1 MKTKLSC
8 GNKDEKVINWNGNL
22 KKIETMKYT
31 LFILVI
37 AMLSG
42 CAKETRYSKMKRE
55 DFQTTVD
62 GKKTDLYILKN
73 KNGVEI
79 SVTNFGARVVE
90 IWVPDRDGNFEDIVL
105 GHDHVDKYIHFKGE
119 RFLGATIGRYGNRI
133 DKGRFELDSVSYQLP
148 INDEPNSLHGGT
160 KGFDMV
166 VWDAEPEGAQKL
178 NLSYLSKDGVEGYPG
193 NLSVKMTYELTD
205 NDEFIITHSAVT
217 DKKTVLNLTHHS
229 FFNLHGAG
237 NGSINDHKLMINADK
252 FTPINE
258 VLIPTGEQLADSG
271 TPMDFQEPTL
281 IGERVNSDDEQ
292 LKFGHGYDHNW
303 VLKRKTANELGLAAT
318 VYESHSGRLLEVWT
332 TEPGLQFYGGNFFD
346 GSMIGK
352 GGKSYDF
359 RASLALETQHFP
371 DSPNHSDF
379 PSTVLMPDEIYN
391 HVCVYKFATR

>member
-178 NLSYLSKDGVEGYPG
+178 NLSYLSKDGEEGYPG

-258 VLIPTGEQLADSG
+258 VLIPTGEQLAVSG

-303 VLKRKTANELGLAAT
+303 VLKRKTANELELAAT

-379 PSTVLMPDEIYN
+379 PSTVLMPDETYN

>member
-1 MKTKLSC
+1 M
-8 GNKDEKVINWNGNL
+8 VIL

-178 NLSYLSKDGVEGYPG
+178 NLSYLSKDGEEGYPG

-258 VLIPTGEQLADSG
+258 VLIPTGEQLAVSG

-303 VLKRKTANELGLAAT
+303 VLKRKTANELELAAT